1 MNAPLMLRYVTIEA
15 FSASGYTVKA
25 MQQKIHKGVWMEG
38 REYRRG
44 PDGRILID
52 MIGFEKWVEKGPA

>member
-1 MNAPLMLRYVTIEA
+1 MSAPLNLRYVTIEA
-15 FSASGYTVKA
+15 FTASGYTVKA

-52 MIGFEKWVEKGPA
+52 MIGFVKWVEKGPA

>member
-1 MNAPLMLRYVTIEA
+1 MNAPLSLRYVTIEA

-25 MQQKIHKGVWMEG
+25 MQQKIHKGVWIEG
-38 REYRRG
+38 RECRRS

-52 MIGFEKWVEKGPA
+52 MIGFRNG